1 MSINEYLLGEAK
13 ARTQEVLDSLE
24 KSLTIMVGIVTMGPP
39 IALFVFSALTNPY
52 LSLTLPP
59 LFVSITVFITRRI
72 LMKFRNR
79 LNNELLNATGINDG
93 FINEVLGGDGSLIMS
108 VLGADSAQRWLYLLR
123 VLNNARYDL
132 LDFLLSKEL
141 EGDLSKA
148 EVGLS
153 RYILAIRYSSDKAT
167 TSALSRGVRTIMLGY
182 YVLLF
187 AVPAVAKS
195 LQFLGIHW
203 NVLFVVMIQSMTSMA
218 LFSFLRIIKRDFEI
232 NVNVPVF
239 FTVAILSILISLF
252 LLLK

>member
-24 KSLTIMVGIVTMGPP
+24 KSLTIMVGIVTMGP

-52 LSLTLPP
+52 LSLTLP